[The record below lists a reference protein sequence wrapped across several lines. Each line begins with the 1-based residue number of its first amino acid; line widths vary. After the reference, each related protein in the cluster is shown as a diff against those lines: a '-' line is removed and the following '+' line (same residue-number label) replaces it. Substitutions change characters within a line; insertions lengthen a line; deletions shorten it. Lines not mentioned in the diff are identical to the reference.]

1 MESEAHQQEGT
12 AIVASDS
19 RENASRL
26 KPAFTL
32 VILIGTLVA
41 LTVTV
46 VLANQTSDPKFITY
60 TDSNLGL
67 SIDYPEDWT
76 VSTLI
81 PGSRQLGSDQV
92 LTVANSREQVLVG
105 VDVETT
111 WCQSVDEYDVNVIEV
126 SSKNGEDHRCY
137 RDSKLVTIVR
147 HFESARN
154 GRSYTVISEPR
165 QDVETSIRIVESFRF
180 LP

>member
-1 MESEAHQQEGT
+1 MESEAHQHEGT
-12 AIVASDS
+12 AIVSSDS
-19 RENASRL
+19 RKNPSRL
-26 KPAFTL
+26 KPAFTFI
-32 VILIGTLVA
+32 ILIGTLVA

-46 VLANQTSDPKFITY
+46 VLANRTSDPKVITHK
-60 TDSNLGL
+60 DSNLGL

-76 VSTLI
+76 VSTLV

-92 LTVANSREQVLVG
+92 LTISNGREQVLVG
-105 VDVETT
+105 VDLETT

-126 SSKNGEDHRCY
+126 SSKKGEDHRCY

-154 GRSYTVISEPR
+154 GHSYTVISEPR
-165 QDVETSIRIVESFRF
+165 QDVESSIRIVESLRF